1 MALFKGCGAAMVTP
15 FGSDGNIDYNVFERY
30 IEHLI
35 SGGVSALF
43 PFGTTGE
50 PATVTAAEYKKAT
63 EFIVKKANG
72 RVPVIVGAGSNST
85 AIACEHA
92 EEAQKCGADAVLVV
106 TPYYNKCTQRGIV
119 EHYKAVAKAVGI
131 PVIAY
136 NVPTRTCVN
145 IAPTTIA
152 ELAKIDGVIGIKEAS
167 GDIDQFQ
174 DAAKVCAET
183 NFDLYCGDD
192 SLTTIAMALGSLG
205 TISVAANPAPA
216 FMSELCALCAGGDY
230 EKARALQ
237 FRLAEFI
244 HSLFCEV
251 NPIPVKK
258 AMQLIGIDV
267 GLPRLPLT
275 ELEPQNTERL
285 AAAMREVGLIK

>member
-15 FGSDGNIDYNVFERY
+15 FGNDGNINYNVLERY
-30 IEHLI
+30 IEHLV

-50 PATVTAAEYKKAT
+50 PATVTAEEYEKAT
-63 EFIVKKANG
+63 EFIVEKAAG

-85 AIACEHA
+85 ALACEHA
-92 EEAQKCGADAVLVV
+92 EKARECGADAVLVV
-106 TPYYNKCTQRGIV
+106 TPYYNKCTQRGII
-119 EHYKAVAKAVGI
+119 EHYKAVAKAAKI

-145 IAPTTIA
+145 IAPQTIA
-152 ELAKIDGVIGIKEAS
+152 QLAKIDGVIGIKEAS

-174 DAAKVCAET
+174 DAAKVCDET
-183 NFDLYCGDD
+183 GFDLYCGDD

-216 FMSELCALCAGGDY
+216 YMSKLCSLCADGDY
-230 EKARALQ
+230 KQARILQ
-237 FRLAEFI
+237 FKLAEFI

-275 ELEPQNTERL
+275 ELEPEHTERL
-285 AAAMREVGLIK
+285 KTAMREVGLI

>member
-1 MALFKGCGAAMVTP
+1 MALFNGIGAAMVTP
-15 FGSDGNIDYNVFERY
+15 FGKDGGIDYAVLEQY
-30 IEHLI
+30 VEHLI

-50 PATVTAAEYKKAT
+50 PATVLPEEYDKAVA
-63 EFIVKKANG
+63 FIVDRVKG
-72 RVPVIVGAGSNST
+72 RVPVIAGAGSNST
-85 AIACEHA
+85 AKACELA
-92 EEAQKCGADAVLVV
+92 AKAKGLGASAVLVV
-106 TPYYNKCTQRGIV
+106 TPYYNKCTQNGIV
-119 EHYKAVAKAVGI
+119 EHYKAVATTAKV

-145 IAPTTIA
+145 IAPATIA
-152 ELAKIDGVIGIKEAS
+152 RLSAIDGVIGIKEAS

-183 NFDLYCGDD
+183 GFELYCGDD
-192 SLTTIAMALGSLG
+192 SLTTIAMALGANG
-205 TISVAANPAPA
+205 TISVAANPAPSH
-216 FMSELCALCAGGDY
+216 MSKLCKLCADGDFAA
-230 EKARALQ
+230 ARALQ
-237 FRLAEFI
+237 FKMSDFI

-267 GLPRLPLT
+267 GAPRLPLT
-275 ELEPQNTERL
+275 ELEVQHIELLRST
-285 AAAMREVGLIK
+285 MRDLGLIK